1 MLEFN
6 NTTTAIEGAFVGD
19 ASGQVWNY
27 NGIKVTAEKN
37 QSNTDTFT
45 NVTNHARFYKGN
57 SFKVEYAGMS
67 KIVINCAYADRTDG
81 FTGLTLDGATATVE
95 GKVITIIFTQ
105 PTDVFSVAALAN
117 QIRVSSIEIY
127 ALA

>member
-1 MLEFN
+1 
-6 NTTTAIEGAFVGD
+6 
-19 ASGQVWNY
+19 
-27 NGIKVTAEKN
+27 
-37 QSNTDTFT
+37 
-45 NVTNHARFYKGN
+45 
-57 SFKVEYAGMS
+57 MS
-67 KIVINCAYADRTDG
+67 KIVINCAYADRTGG